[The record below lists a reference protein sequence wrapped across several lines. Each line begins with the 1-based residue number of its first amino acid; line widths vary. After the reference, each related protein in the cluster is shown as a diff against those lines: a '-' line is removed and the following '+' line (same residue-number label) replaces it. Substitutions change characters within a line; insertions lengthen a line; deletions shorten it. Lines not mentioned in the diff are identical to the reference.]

1 MSLCERDYLRKDTN
15 AQSQKQD
22 CSTLKGETEHKDRSI
37 IKRVKS
43 FLKI

>member
-1 MSLCERDYLRKDTN
+1 MSLCERDYLRKDSN

-22 CSTLKGETEHKDRSI
+22 RSALKGETENKGISI
-37 IKRVKS
+37 RKRIRS